1 MGLRLYSEFHSS
13 NNKLYKIE
21 IHDTDFTGTAKTFVV
36 DSNGFT
42 LDYSGSTDDIV
53 SPIISSKCSVNAYN
67 KSNAFDLFIID
78 CKANQEN
85 RFFLKILIDEGSGYT
100 LFWSGIVMQDLI
112 QIEDTSKPYV
122 YQITAVDGIG
132 TLANKDFSNT
142 NNITIEGFLEDA
154 VTAIGLGTLYS
165 STDLL
170 YATSV
175 NIWDTAHTYS
185 TSTDVLTLV
194 RFKALVYAERDED
207 NNYIYTPYLD
217 VLRELCIAFGAR
229 FYQRRG
235 VFYFEQYIER
245 TNSSRYV
252 SKYQKNGTKAST
264 ASVSDDI
271 TLDQTSSGGARLA
284 GNTFSYLP
292 ALKKVQIEFDQNRVS
307 NLLANRI
314 SFTAVTPA
322 QDLGFLT
329 DDNDAKIKVT
339 GQLTYQ
345 FHKTTP
351 SGATASLEFYRPI
364 FRMEIKIQD
373 SSNPSTYY
381 YLKRNWLNSNGQLF
395 GATSWET
402 TQNYYYL
409 DAGIGRNDVSGF
421 YISNPFQ
428 IITPPLPVDGEAT
441 IDMNFN
447 NLRDESGAVQ
457 SVPINYTDTNT
468 ITEVTATFIDSA
480 DTPSIEV
487 YSATNS
493 GTDVNSNL
501 ILDLG
506 KIRISDS
513 GGMQGSFYV
522 YNGSSWVASTI
533 WRRGNSGTYQS
544 LLKLL
549 TTEVLSLHRKPIERY
564 NGTIVGSFDFGQRY
578 IFDSSNWLPMQGSY
592 NANADEWASEWFKI
606 GKDATNI
613 AADDPIGSG
622 GGAGFGASLS
632 TQSGQAEIIN
642 SIDITSGALAV
653 SNNATVGGTFGV
665 TGSTTLAG
673 TSVGEFTL
681 TDRYNVSVNSIT
693 GNPGGSE
700 TITASNHF
708 NFIGY
713 SGANGN
719 YQINLPSSENG
730 IVLKFKTDDSVG
742 ANKTIE
748 LVPQSGERI
757 DAESTYSMD
766 RAYDGITLT
775 GFGGN
780 WFITQK
786 KEK

>member
-21 IHDTDFTGTAKTFVV
+21 IHDTSFSGTAKTFVV

-67 KSNAFDLFIID
+67 KTNAFDLFITD

-85 RFFLKILIDEGSGYT
+85 RFFLKILIDSGSGYE

-112 QIEDTSKPYV
+112 QIEDTHKPYV
-122 YQITAVDGIG
+122 YQITAVDGIS
-132 TLANKDFSNT
+132 TLANKDFNNT
-142 NNITIEGFLEDA
+142 NNITIESFLEDA

-165 STDLL
+165 NTDIL

-185 TSTDVLTLV
+185 TSTDVLSLI

-351 SGATASLEFYRPI
+351 SGANASLEFYRPI
-364 FRMEIKIQD
+364 FRMEIKIED

-409 DAGIGRNDVSGF
+409 DAGIGKNDVNGF

-441 IDMNFN
+441 IDMNFH
-447 NLRDESGAVQ
+447 NLRDENGAVQ
-457 SVPINYTDTNT
+457 SVPTNYTDTNT

-480 DTPSIEV
+480 DTPSVEV

-522 YNGSSWVASTI
+522 YDGSAWVASTI

-606 GKDATNI
+606 SKDATNI

-642 SIDITSGALAV
+642 ATDINSGALAV

-665 TGSTTLAG
+665 TGTTSLAG
-673 TSVGEFTL
+673 TSVAEFT
-681 TDRYNVSVNSIT
+681 TTARVNYTINTINADGEGQENLSASDAFNLVNHN
-693 GNPGGSE
+693 GGGSLY
-700 TITASNHF
+700 T
-708 NFIGY
+708 
-713 SGANGN
+713 
-719 YQINLPSSENG
+719 INLPSSESG
-730 IVLKFKTDDSVG
+730 MILRFK
-742 ANKTIE
+742 ANDTVTAE
-748 LVPQSGERI
+748 NRVQLVPQSGERI
-757 DAESTYSMD
+757 EGASSYLLNSNY
-766 RAYDGITLT
+766 AYVSLIGDGT
-775 GFGGN
+775 N
-780 WFITQK
+780 WLII
-786 KEK
+786 E